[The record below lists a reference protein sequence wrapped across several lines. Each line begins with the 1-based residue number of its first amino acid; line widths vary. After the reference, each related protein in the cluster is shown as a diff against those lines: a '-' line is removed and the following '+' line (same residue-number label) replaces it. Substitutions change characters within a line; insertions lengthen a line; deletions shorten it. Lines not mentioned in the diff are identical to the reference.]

1 MWVVLRYFSQSCK
14 QDFTPPI
21 DFNECHKK
29 KSVTNSRQG
38 EIEHKH
44 LIGEHAVITTTL
56 LFHDKTGFYQTL
68 QPWPGVAYTSNRT
81 KTNHH
86 KPIIKQRSPH
96 RSWKVWWEEAY
107 HSLDHAW
114 FTPTQHFF
122 TALPSMTPGTQRV
135 THLLDREGKEVWLH
149 EGWLVQCSSQAPVF
163 SRSNLLAI

>member
-81 KTNHH
+81 KTTFIT
-86 KPIIKQRSPH
+86 PLVEGLMGR
-96 RSWKVWWEEAY
+96 EAY

-122 TALPSMTPGTQRV
+122 TALPSMTPGIQRV